1 MIAGARPGDHE
12 GAPASRHPLVLHAR
26 VWLSV
31 AGVSWEVTR
40 GNLLIIPDK
49 RAGYAEKVLVVRSGI
64 ENRADTETTV
74 SRPSR
79 LATPIGCCPLHSQRR
94 SETDAW

>member
-1 MIAGARPGDHE
+1 MTMREHRRVDTAGLAR
-12 GAPASRHPLVLHAR
+12 
-26 VWLSV
+26 
-31 AGVSWEVTR
+31 AGVALSSGRFLEVTR

-74 SRPSR
+74 SRPPR
-79 LATPIGCCPLHSQRR
+79 LATPIGCCPLHSQPR